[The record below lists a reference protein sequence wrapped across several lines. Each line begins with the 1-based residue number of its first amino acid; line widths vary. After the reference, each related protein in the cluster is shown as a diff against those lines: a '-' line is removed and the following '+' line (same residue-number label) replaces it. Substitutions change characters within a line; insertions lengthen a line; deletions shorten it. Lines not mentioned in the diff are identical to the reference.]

1 MTCTRGVFG
10 MDGDDV
16 DNGAGD
22 RSLDRRFNFL
32 LLSRAT
38 RSVGI
43 VYVTLSL
50 PLYLLYL
57 GISVTIIGAL
67 FLLMV
72 LFSVGISLFSGV
84 MGDKIGYKYSL
95 LLGDAPMVLATFM
108 LFHYSALLPI
118 EIATVIGGIGGAPG
132 GLRGVFA
139 PGLNAL
145 IARNWP
151 ASEKRVQKMGTVM
164 GVGAFSAFGG
174 AILLYSHGYLVSHM
188 GAAEAFRLLYFI
200 SLVLGAVS
208 FVSIIFVKE
217 RKVTRRK
224 KGIIDK
230 KSGKYTLRVIG
241 SNLVNGSGIGFSIA
255 LLPAW
260 MELRY
265 SITPSRVGL
274 IFTFSYIATAIGS
287 LLATRYI
294 HRSSSPVWIA
304 SLSRVIQGA
313 IMVGVAFSPF
323 LVVAVILYTIRS
335 SIAGFGA
342 PIRTAINVRGISESN
357 FGIASSAQGMAV
369 RSAQGT
375 SAISGYM
382 MEYSLPI
389 PMAIGGLLQ
398 LLGGMVYYRLMK
410 VDNK

>member
-1 MTCTRGVFG
+1 MNDREAG
-10 MDGDDV
+10 
-16 DNGAGD
+16 NGTFD
-22 RSLDRRFNFL
+22 ESLERRFNFL
-32 LLSRAT
+32 LVSRAA
-38 RSVGI
+38 RSIGI

-50 PLYLLYL
+50 PLYLLFL
-57 GISVTIIGAL
+57 GIPVSIIGAL

-72 LFSVGISLFSGV
+72 IFSVGISLFSGAL
-84 MGDKIGYKYSL
+84 GDKIGYKYSL
-95 LLGDAPMVLATFM
+95 LIGDAPMVIATFM
-108 LFHYSALLPI
+108 LFHYSSLLPI

-151 ASEKRVQKMGTVM
+151 DSEKRVQKMGMVM

-174 AILLYSHGYLVSHM
+174 ALLLYSHGYLVTAM
-188 GAAEAFRLLYFI
+188 GAAEAFRLLYSVSLILGIISFI
-200 SLVLGAVS
+200 
-208 FVSIIFVKE
+208 SIIFIKE
-217 RKVTRRK
+217 RKVAK
-224 KGIIDK
+224 KKRGIIDR
-230 KSGKYTLRVIG
+230 KSGRYTLKVIG

-265 SITPSRVGL
+265 NITPSRVGL
-274 IFTFSYIATAIGS
+274 IFTFSYVATAIGS
-287 LLATRYI
+287 LLATKYI
-294 HRSSSPVWIA
+294 HKSASPVWTA
-304 SLSRVIQGA
+304 SFSRIVQGLM
-313 IMVGVAFSPF
+313 MVGVAFSPF
-323 LVVAVILYTIRS
+323 LIIAVVLYTIRS

-389 PMAIGGLLQ
+389 PMALGGILQ
-398 LLGGMVYYRLMK
+398 LLGGVVYYRLLK
-410 VDNK
+410 GENK